1 MREVLTSDFE
11 TANIQYVKFWVMD
24 PFVDNPDATG
34 GDLYINLGNISEDIL
49 RDSRKSF
56 ENGLPG
62 SADVKNVDTTAWGR
76 VPTVQAV
83 VHAFDNANESRQYQ
97 DVGFDGIMDQDE
109 ESFFSNY
116 LQKALLITTPDAYQ
130 KILNDPSGDDFHYF
144 EVLIMM
150 HSNWEFSTGIKNIT
164 DRKAT
169 RRHPR
174 CRKSLIPQRAQHFR
188 IWKI

>member
-11 TANIQYVKFWVMD
+11 TANIQYVEFWLMD
-24 PFVDNPDATG
+24 PFVEHPEMAG

-83 VHAFDNANESRQYQ
+83 VHAFDNAAESRLYQ
-97 DVGFDGIMDQDE
+97 DVGLDGLMDPDE
-109 ESFFSNY
+109 QSFFADY
-116 LQKALLITTPDAYQ
+116 LQRMGLIANQ
-130 KILNDPSGDDFHYF
+130 ACLSG
-144 EVLIMM
+144 
-150 HSNWEFSTGIKNIT
+150 
-164 DRKAT
+164 
-169 RRHPR
+169 
-174 CRKSLIPQRAQHFR
+174 C
-188 IWKI
+188 